1 MCVYPFRFL
10 LATIFTLPILLTAC
24 NQAGTDDGSATVA
37 DQFMRAYYIADDM
50 AAAVQFTSGSA
61 QEKLGPEAQQ
71 IESEGITEPVQ
82 DKPIVQITHPETK
95 KISPTETHYVYQVTS
110 EGAQIAPITAKL
122 SLTKDGNNWTVSKF
136 VEAQK

>member
-61 QEKLGPEAQQ
+61 QEKLSPEAQQ

-110 EGAQIAPITAKL
+110 EVAQIAPITAEL